1 MSTIRYAL
9 LLQLFLCV
17 CASDALHCQSDTST
31 RSATLHADVVVV
43 KILPF
48 SIGVSGRY
56 LNPTSTL
63 AAFPGIPTCCD
74 LLTPTHGWAGSIM
87 GEYTQFVGNNVAI
100 EGALGLTSASA
111 SLASSGFVGYAL
123 DGTDDNAKVVRAES
137 ETRVTLS
144 SISLEGRLLG
154 SLLLRNYMS
163 SRPHLFGG
171 ITANFALHGNLEQ
184 REELLSPA
192 SAVFEDTR
200 TNSRLVYS
208 ESVTAR
214 LRPWITFSAGVG
226 ITPLEAE
233 SYDVRTRLSAELPL
247 TQIVHEAG
255 KGLSY
260 GLLRFDVA
268 VLFKSK
274 PQPVKLDTPV
284 TRQRPLIAELVLKAQ
299 SSSGVLSDTALVR
312 TTRSIA
318 NRVYSLLPFIF
329 FEHGSARIDNRY
341 VQLRGDETNSYR
353 PTTQVVLSDTSSA
366 ADTRATLELY
376 YNLLNIV
383 GRRMRVDHPYAK
395 LTIKGYC
402 DNQDRERNNTR
413 LSMQRATAIR
423 DYLRDMWLID
433 TSRMSVSAGL
443 LSPTA
448 ASTTMADQQD
458 RQDGHEENRRVELE
472 STVAE
477 VLDPIVIS
485 DTVLATDRPRI
496 VAMPNIISDSTDH
509 SWILET
515 KCGSNSP
522 STVLRGTASP
532 LPQYVLDTTS
542 CSITGGATQSV
553 ITASLTA
560 IAHNRRRLA
569 AEATIP
575 VLVQKRDVYL
585 KRTDADTVVY
595 RYRLTQFEYNNQ
607 RMLTAQSSI
616 IKRYITPMLPDNAKV
631 AIYGYTDRKGPAEL
645 NLKLAQE
652 RVNETQTAFPNVHAI
667 TTLAI
672 GEGGS
677 ILAAPFADNTPEGR
691 LYNRTVEVRVLV
703 PLSSV
708 R

>member
-1 MSTIRYAL
+1 MRTALRFTL
-9 LLQLFLCV
+9 LLMLIGAHDV
-17 CASDALHCQSDTST
+17 VHCQKDTSI
-31 RSATLHADVVVV
+31 RLSADVVMVRT
-43 KILPF
+43 LPF
-48 SIGVSGRY
+48 SVSTSGRF

-74 LLTPTHGWAGSIM
+74 LLSPTQGWAGSIM
-87 GEYTQFVGNNVAI
+87 GEYTRWIGNNGAL
-100 EGALGLTSASA
+100 EGAIGLTSASS
-111 SLASSGFVGYAL
+111 SLASSSFVGYAL

-144 SISLEGRLLG
+144 SISLEGRILG
-154 SLLLRNYMS
+154 SWLLSNYMS

-171 ITANFALHGNLEQ
+171 LSANYFLSGNLEQ

-233 SYDVRTRLSAELPL
+233 RYHVRTRLSAELPL

-260 GLLRFDVA
+260 GLLRLDVS
-268 VLFKSK
+268 VQFKSK
-274 PQPVKLDTPV
+274 PEPVKLDTPNA
-284 TRQRPLIAELVLKAQ
+284 RQRLLIAELVLKAQ

-329 FEHGSARIDNRY
+329 FDRGSARIDNRY

-383 GRRMRVDHPYAK
+383 GRRMRVDHPNAK

-402 DNQDRERNNTR
+402 DNQDRERNNIR
-413 LSMQRATAIR
+413 LSMQRATAVR
-423 DYLRDMWLID
+423 DYLRDVWLID
-433 TSRMSVSAGL
+433 TSRLIVSAGL

-448 ASTTMADQQD
+448 ASTTMTDQQD

-477 VLDPIVIS
+477 VLDPVVIS

-496 VAMPNIISDSTDH
+496 VAMPYIISDSADH

-515 KCGSNSP
+515 TCRSNSP
-522 STVLRGTASP
+522 STILRGTASP
-532 LPQYVLDTTS
+532 LPQYVHDTTS
-542 CSITGGATQSV
+542 CSVTGDAMQPV

-560 IAHNRRRLA
+560 IAHYGRRRT

-575 VLVQKRDVYL
+575 VVMQTRDAYL

-607 RMLTAQSSI
+607 RMLSAQSSI
-616 IKRYITPMLPDNAKV
+616 IQRYIAPMLPVNARV
-631 AIYGYTDRKGPAEL
+631 NIYGYTDRKGPAEL
-645 NLKLAQE
+645 NRRLAQE
-652 RVNETQTAFPNVHAI
+652 RVNETQAAFPAVQSL
-667 TTLAI
+667 TTLAV
-672 GEGGS
+672 GEGGDV
-677 ILAAPFADNTPEGR
+677 LRTPFENTTPEGR

-703 PLSSV
+703 PLSSAK
-708 R
+708 